1 LASGLLASDPF
12 GFGSALAYYR
22 QKTYNDQPYFRRVV
36 MKTRYILFDLDN
48 TLYPRE
54 CGLFRLIEE
63 RIKEYLRVRLNLT
76 YEEAAALR
84 RRYLGEYGFTL
95 VGLMKHN
102 RVDPDDYLKFVHE
115 VDVEGVLAEDRGLAQ
130 LMSRIPLTKVIVTNG
145 TARHAQRVIRSLGIE
160 PFFSHIYDIAFMQ
173 YCPKPHLATFRRV
186 LGHLG
191 VTAEECLML
200 DDYPPTIAAA
210 KTLGMT
216 AIYVG
221 KAEQGEADYQI
232 AEIKGLE
239 TVLRD
244 LQLFDTG
251 AMVQ

>member
-1 LASGLLASDPF
+1 MVA
-12 GFGSALAYYR
+12 
-22 QKTYNDQPYFRRVV
+22 K
-36 MKTRYILFDLDN
+36 YILFDLDN

-76 YEEAAALR
+76 SEDAAALR

-102 RVDPDDYLKFVHE
+102 CVDPDDYLEFVHE
-115 VDVEGVLAEDRGLAQ
+115 VDVEGVLTEDRGLAQ
-130 LMSRIPLTKVIVTNG
+130 LIARIPLTKVIVTNG
-145 TARHAQRVIRSLGIE
+145 TKRHAQRVIRSLGIE

-173 YCPKPHLATFRRV
+173 YCPKPHLSTFHRV
-186 LGHLG
+186 LAHLG
-191 VTAEECLML
+191 VVAEECLML
-200 DDYPPTIAAA
+200 DDHPPTVVAA

-216 AIYVG
+216 TVYVG
-221 KAEQGEADYQI
+221 DAEKVEAHYQI

-239 TVLRD
+239 QVLSAM
-244 LQLFDTG
+244 QLVDAG
-251 AMVQ
+251 GQVQ

>member
-1 LASGLLASDPF
+1 M
-12 GFGSALAYYR
+12 
-22 QKTYNDQPYFRRVV
+22 T

-63 RIKEYLRVRLNLT
+63 KIKEYLRVRLNLT
-76 YEEAAALR
+76 YEDAAALR

-102 RVDPDDYLKFVHE
+102 CVDPDDYLEFVHE
-115 VDVEGVLAEDRGLAQ
+115 VDVEGILAEDRGLAQ

-145 TARHAQRVIRSLGIE
+145 TMRHAQRVIHSLGIE

-173 YCPKPHLATFRRV
+173 YCPKPHLSTFHRV
-186 LGHLG
+186 LDHLG
-191 VTAEECLML
+191 VVAEECLML
-200 DDYPPTIAAA
+200 DDHPPTVAAA
-210 KTLGMT
+210 KALGMI
-216 AIYVG
+216 AVYVG
-221 KAEQGEADYQI
+221 KVEQVEADYQI

-239 TVLRD
+239 QVLSAM
-244 LQLFDTG
+244 QLFDTG
-251 AMVQ
+251 GTVQ